1 MSVPRGFLNFNVVI
15 QNFVLN
21 FARIHAGFLS
31 FAFCNY
37 LASIPCLSTV
47 FWILRFMSAFL
58 CIPFLYRIYLHSQ
71 ARIFSI
77 LYFCCLVS
85 IKSHHENEATWN
97 PGLSDPLRKVGNW
110 FVNSSDRLTE
120 SIGHWAEILKMAKDE
135 FARLGGI
142 NTRACWTKVF
152 VQSHQWKTQSTVS
165 WYVIFLFIHIE
176 SVWID
181 FLSLFC
187 DCQLFVLTEN
197 KFRS

>member
-1 MSVPRGFLNFNVVI
+1 MLAFCFLHSAIILPHIPCWFPT
-15 QNFVLN
+15 
-21 FARIHAGFLS
+21 

-37 LASIPCLSTV
+37 LASIPCLFTV

-110 FVNSSDRLTE
+110 FVNSRNRLWPKILVTGRK
-120 SIGHWAEILKMAKDE
+120 SWKWLKMSLHDLEELIRGLVEQRFSYKAISE
-135 FARLGGI
+135 RLK
-142 NTRACWTKVF
+142 A
-152 VQSHQWKTQSTVS
+152 
-165 WYVIFLFIHIE
+165 LFPGM
-176 SVWID
+176 
-181 FLSLFC
+181 
-187 DCQLFVLTEN
+187 
-197 KFRS
+197 